1 MKILGKF
8 KIETSSEELK
18 IDMDSLVSG
27 INDFKD
33 YIISID
39 ENREIVYVISKVC
52 DHAGGRL
59 IVKDDLAVCPM
70 HNWKLN
76 LVSLKYN
83 DSHIQKSKIEYD
95 ISENRYLT
103 VGGQN
108 RNLTN
113 PFRSDKKG
121 KVSIRWINHATVII
135 ECNGVKLMT
144 DPWLFGPA
152 FLTGWWLATTS
163 PVDSINLLK
172 EVDYVYISHNHP
184 DHLHAETLSLL
195 NKRKPIITPKFI
207 SASSKIFLQKLGF
220 ENVITCDFID
230 IIELGENFQF
240 SILKSGDFRDDSGI
254 YLCANGHEFLFT
266 VDSNFLNSNVL
277 PEKIDLL
284 MTSFA
289 GGATG
294 FPLCYENYTEDEKI
308 KIIKRNRNSIKANVI
323 RYIKQVQPKYY
334 MPYAGMFAEY
344 AERDN
349 YIRERNYKNLIEEY
363 EQIAIQFQANAI
375 RPESD
380 KVIIFEDGNMHIDR
394 INEIE
399 YLGEEAASFYI
410 NNFKKDYPY
419 DPESVLNY
427 LKNSQYHGKQILQII
442 PTDDSFFRCIG
453 EVIFADFDKGIF
465 KTIDQAAIIDR
476 KENYRVMSLKIRVEI
491 LMCVVLNYL
500 PWEDIS
506 IGFQMRASRY
516 PNEYESDFWYHFT
529 NIYIAKENFRYTSYC
544 GACTIVDQNP
554 IWIKTDIQKLMQNPT
569 VFKKG

>member
-1 MKILGKF
+1 MKKLGKF
-8 KIETSSEELK
+8 KIETTSEELT
-18 IDMDSLVSG
+18 IDMNSLVVG

-33 YIISID
+33 FIISVDKDKGIK
-39 ENREIVYVISKVC
+39 YVINKVC

-76 LVSLKYN
+76 LASLKYN
-83 DSHIQKSKIEYD
+83 DSHIQKSKLEYT
-95 ISENRYLT
+95 ISGNGNLI

-108 RNLTN
+108 RSLKNSFK
-113 PFRSDKKG
+113 PDKKG
-121 KVSIRWINHATVII
+121 KAIIRWINHATVII
-135 ECNGVKLMT
+135 ECNGLKLMT

-152 FLTGWWLATTS
+152 FLTGWWLASTS
-163 PVDSINLLK
+163 PVDSIQLLK

-195 NKRKPIITPKFI
+195 DKKKPILTPNFI

-220 ENVITCDFID
+220 ENVIACDFLD
-230 IIELGENFQF
+230 IIELGKNFQF

-254 YLCANGHEFLFT
+254 YLCANGHEFLLT

-323 RYIKQVQPKYY
+323 KYIKQVQPKYY
-334 MPYAGMFAEY
+334 MPYAGMFSEN

-349 YIRERNYKNLIEEY
+349 YIKERNYKNPIEEY
-363 EQIAIQFQANAI
+363 EQIASQFQVEAI

-380 KVIIFEDGNMHIDR
+380 KVISFEDGKIQIDR
-394 INEIE
+394 MMDIE
-399 YLGEEAASFYI
+399 YLSKEASSFYI
-410 NNFKKDYPY
+410 TNFKNDFPY
-419 DPESVLNY
+419 DPQSVLDY
-427 LKNSQYHGKQILQII
+427 LKNAQYHGKQILQII
-442 PTDDSFFRCIG
+442 PTDDTFTRCIG

-465 KTIDQAAIIDR
+465 KTIDQAEILEKKD
-476 KENYRVMSLKIRVEI
+476 NYRVMSLKIRAEI
-491 LMCVVLNYL
+491 LMCVVSNYL

-529 NIYIAKENFRYTSYC
+529 NIYIAKENFRYSSYC

-554 IWIKTDIQKLMQNPT
+554 IWIKTNFQELNMKPVL
-569 VFKKG
+569 

>member
-184 DHLHAETLSLL
+184 DHLHAETLS
-195 NKRKPIITPKFI
+195 
-207 SASSKIFLQKLGF
+207 
-220 ENVITCDFID
+220 
-230 IIELGENFQF
+230 
-240 SILKSGDFRDDSGI
+240 
-254 YLCANGHEFLFT
+254 
-266 VDSNFLNSNVL
+266 
-277 PEKIDLL
+277 
-284 MTSFA
+284 
-289 GGATG
+289 
-294 FPLCYENYTEDEKI
+294 
-308 KIIKRNRNSIKANVI
+308 
-323 RYIKQVQPKYY
+323 
-334 MPYAGMFAEY
+334 
-344 AERDN
+344 
-349 YIRERNYKNLIEEY
+349 
-363 EQIAIQFQANAI
+363 
-375 RPESD
+375 
-380 KVIIFEDGNMHIDR
+380 
-394 INEIE
+394 
-399 YLGEEAASFYI
+399 
-410 NNFKKDYPY
+410 
-419 DPESVLNY
+419 
-427 LKNSQYHGKQILQII
+427 
-442 PTDDSFFRCIG
+442 
-453 EVIFADFDKGIF
+453 
-465 KTIDQAAIIDR
+465 
-476 KENYRVMSLKIRVEI
+476 
-491 LMCVVLNYL
+491 
-500 PWEDIS
+500 
-506 IGFQMRASRY
+506 
-516 PNEYESDFWYHFT
+516 
-529 NIYIAKENFRYTSYC
+529 
-544 GACTIVDQNP
+544 
-554 IWIKTDIQKLMQNPT
+554 
-569 VFKKG
+569 